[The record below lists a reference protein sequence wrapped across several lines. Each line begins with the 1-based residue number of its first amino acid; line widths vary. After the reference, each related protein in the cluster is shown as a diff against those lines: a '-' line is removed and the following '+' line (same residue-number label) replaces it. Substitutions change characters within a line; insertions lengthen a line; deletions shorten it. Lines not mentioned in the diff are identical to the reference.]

1 MMGGLGPAQKKII
14 LPLNSK
20 MISFGAFDE
29 QALGHEQALDT
40 DFMVQ

>member
-1 MMGGLGPAQKKII
+1 VGWA
-14 LPLNSK
+14 LPRKNHFASK